1 MGKNKLKGIELG
13 SMICICYTNSTKTE
27 GGFENG

>member
-1 MGKNKLKGIELG
+1 MEKINSKVIELG
-13 SMICICYTNSTKTE
+13 SMICICYTNSTKIE